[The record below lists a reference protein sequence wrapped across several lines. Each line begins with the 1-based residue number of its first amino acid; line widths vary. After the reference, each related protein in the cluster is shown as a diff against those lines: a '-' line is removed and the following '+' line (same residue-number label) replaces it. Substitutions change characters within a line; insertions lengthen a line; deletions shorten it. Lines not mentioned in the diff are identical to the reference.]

1 MTLALQQSGWMP
13 RERQAV
19 SAMFLMNG
27 YVVGNWAPK
36 IPEFKAR
43 LGIDPATLGLLI
55 LAFGVGSLLL
65 MPVVGAI
72 IARDGS
78 QRLVRATAL
87 ALAPLLLAVTLAPTL
102 WSAALTLIV
111 LGGFTGGM
119 DVAMNANAVAVER
132 GMRRAIMSSC
142 HGFWSLGGLIG
153 AGTGGL
159 LIAAIGPLGHA
170 IVVMAACFAL
180 IAAAWGG
187 LLHDR
192 PEKGAPKPPL
202 RLPRSLMPWLIG
214 LVALFCM
221 IPEGAILDWGALY
234 IQGELGGGVAVSGF
248 GFAAFSATMALTRFG
263 GDPIRDR
270 LGAVL
275 TLRISTA
282 LAALGLVAAG
292 LAPVPAVAVAGFAIA
307 GLGIA
312 NMVPIVFSAAGNLPG
327 LPPGIGLSLVTFMG
341 YSGILVAPSAIGFI
355 AAHTGLAP
363 IFLGLPLLYLLV
375 LAMSHHAAHADTGG
389 QDGRSAVH
397 PG

>member
-1 MTLALQQSGWMP
+1 MSLVLSESGWMP
-13 RERQAV
+13 RQRQAV
-19 SAMFLMNG
+19 AAMFLMNG

-36 IPEFKAR
+36 IPDFKAR

-55 LAFGVGSLLL
+55 LAFGLGSLLL
-65 MPVVGAI
+65 MPAVGAA

-78 QRLVRATAL
+78 QRVLRATAL
-87 ALAPLLLAVTLAPTL
+87 TLAPLLLVVTLAPTV
-102 WSAALTLIV
+102 WSAALMLVV

-142 HGFWSLGGLIG
+142 HGFWSLGGLVG
-153 AGTGGL
+153 AATGGL
-159 LIAAIGPLGHA
+159 MLAAIGPVGHA
-170 IVVMAACFAL
+170 LVVMAVCLAL

-192 PEKGAPKPPL
+192 PERGAPKPAL
-202 RLPRSLMPWLIG
+202 TLPRSLMPWLIG

-234 IQGELGGGVAVSGF
+234 IQSELGGGVAVSGF

-270 LGAVL
+270 FGAVL
-275 TLRISTA
+275 TLRISTL
-282 LAALGLVAAG
+282 LAAAGLVTAG
-292 LAPVPAVAVAGFAIA
+292 LAPSPGLAVAGFAVA

-312 NMVPIVFSAAGNLPG
+312 NMVPIMFSAAGNLPG

-363 IFLGLPLLYLLV
+363 IFLALPLLYFLV
-375 LAMSHHAAHADTGG
+375 LAMSQHAAHADP
-389 QDGRSAVH
+389 AAH
-397 PG
+397 PGAGPD

>member
-1 MTLALQQSGWMP
+1 MSLALNETGWMP
-13 RERQAV
+13 RPRQAV

-55 LAFGVGSLLL
+55 LAFGLGSLIL
-65 MPVVGAI
+65 MPLVGAAI
-72 IARDGS
+72 SRDGS
-78 QRLVRATAL
+78 QRVLRATAL
-87 ALAPLLLAVTLAPTL
+87 ALAPLLLVISLAPGV
-102 WSAALTLIV
+102 WSAALMLVV

-153 AGTGGL
+153 ASSGGVL
-159 LIAAIGPLGHA
+159 LAAIGPVGHA
-170 IVVMAACFAL
+170 LVVMAVCLAL
-180 IAAAWGG
+180 LGAAWGG

-192 PEKGAPKPPL
+192 PERGTPKPAL
-202 RLPRSLMPWLIG
+202 TLPRSLMPWLIG

-234 IQGELGGGVAVSGF
+234 IQSELGGGVAVSGF

-263 GDPIRDR
+263 GDPIRDW

-275 TLRISTA
+275 TLRISTL
-282 LAALGLVAAG
+282 LAAVGLVASG
-292 LAPVPAVAVAGFAIA
+292 LAPSPGIAVVGFAIA

-341 YSGILVAPSAIGFI
+341 YSGILVAPSAIGFV
-355 AAHTGLAP
+355 AAQTGLAP
-363 IFLGLPLLYLLV
+363 IFLTLPLLYILV
-375 LAMSHHAAHADTGG
+375 LAMSHHATHADPKATGG
-389 QDGRSAVH
+389 AQPFG
-397 PG
+397 